1 MTLTTRENSYFVAFF
16 RAYFYIRD
24 TSKLG
29 FAVSVETGSAAE
41 YTISLMYEYTTNL
54 VRLKRLCRAV
64 LKFTPCFVAILVIAV
79 AAGFAAAQIK
89 SQEVSDNDG
98 VPVLLK
104 HLPEWESVRNTALF
118 TQNVDDLKRF
128 AGERPEL
135 GVIEMKGGAEAVA
148 AVYPAGKL
156 VIVEF
161 TSPQASAAAD
171 SAINEKLALFGQNGS
186 TVYRRIGNYNAFVFD
201 AADQAAAN
209 SLLDEIKYQK
219 VIQWLGE
226 DPHLLKRMERYF
238 VSTTRDIFVA
248 TVLWI
253 TMGIGLSAVVGV
265 AVGFVFFRIRDQK
278 RSMRTAFSD
287 AGGLTRLNLDE
298 LSE

>member
-1 MTLTTRENSYFVAFF
+1 MTLTTRKNSYFVAFF
-16 RAYFYIRD
+16 RTYFYIRD

-29 FAVSVETGSAAE
+29 FTVSVETGSATE
-41 YTISLMYEYTTNL
+41 YTISLMYEYATNL
-54 VRLKRLCRAV
+54 VRLKRLSRAV
-64 LKFTPCFVAILVIAV
+64 LRFTPGFAAILVIV
-79 AAGFAAAQIK
+79 AAGFAPAQMK
-89 SQEVSDNDG
+89 SQEISDSDG

-118 TQNVDDLKRF
+118 TQNVDDLQRF

-135 GVIEMKGGAEAVA
+135 SVIEMKGGAEAVA

-161 TSPQASAAAD
+161 TNPQASAAAD
-171 SAINEKLALFGQNGS
+171 SAISESLATSGATGS

-201 AADQAAAN
+201 ASDQAAAN

-287 AGGLTRLNLDE
+287 AGGLTRLNLDD